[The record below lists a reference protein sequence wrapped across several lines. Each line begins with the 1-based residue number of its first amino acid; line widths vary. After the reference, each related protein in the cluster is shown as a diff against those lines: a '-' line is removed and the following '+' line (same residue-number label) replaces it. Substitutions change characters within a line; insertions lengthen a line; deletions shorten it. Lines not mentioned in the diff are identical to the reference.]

1 MKAFP
6 IAILSIAMLVPAMM
20 FGAATPAKAQQTA
33 TPSKVWVTPYFRAP
47 LRYSDTPGQPRRTSE
62 QSWFDGHI
70 LNLGDTAARVDC
82 LFFVKAAGEY
92 DRTTLTVE
100 PGRRKSCRAKNGGWT
115 MFVSTEPVLVYGRVT
130 GAAGHEGR
138 RVTTYPLD
146 CSRSDG
152 QEFACAFYDVSAED
166 LESAR
171 EIIPDVLESLP
182 VGPDNDG

>member
-62 QSWFDGHI
+62 QSWFVGHI

-82 LFFVKAAGEY
+82 LFFENDGDY
-92 DRTTLTVE
+92 DRTTVTLE
-100 PGRRKSCRAKNGGWT
+100 SGRRTSCRALRH
-115 MFVSTEPVLVYGRVT
+115 S
-130 GAAGHEGR
+130 H
-138 RVTTYPLD
+138 
-146 CSRSDG
+146 
-152 QEFACAFYDVSAED
+152 
-166 LESAR
+166 
-171 EIIPDVLESLP
+171 I
-182 VGPDNDG
+182 